1 MEKIEIETKIRAL
14 NLYLEGFS
22 YREIG
27 EKLNIGPSTVSNIIN
42 EFKSGSADYLPAPD
56 AGYLCPELV
65 EAIKYMKGQNLT
77 IQSLIDRLE
86 IAIAL
91 RGAKI
96 DPELFSKSLK
106 ILQGTTDPNEILE
119 SLLTIAEKAKE
130 FKMPVEDFVI
140 SIIENS
146 QKIEK
151 INKELEEKEKRL
163 EDLKKEENQLRNE
176 ITSLKD
182 EGDILKKIKSILD
195 YKSKNDIDEILKF
208 LAERNVKPGTIS
220 GLLEIINSINSH
232 EIPQKNIG
240 KILNLLNYLYSIG
253 LDPNDLENL
262 KERISAEGNI
272 EDLLKK
278 AFEFYKNRENLE
290 KERDELNQQVA
301 QLRKDINSKNSDL
314 KHVEEKLQEKNK
326 ELQKLNEDVES
337 KKNLLDMFDRENKD
351 LIEKNI
357 RLENRNKELTQDIE
371 NIAIA
376 YLAKNQKLNQLNE
389 NIEKLEERN
398 RELEKRNKELENEN
412 KKLDDEKKELERQKN
427 ELNIQIQYL
436 EKELMEKKD
445 YYIIA
450 NALESLSKGLPL
462 TAEMLST
469 LKNKFGLM
477 GNEQTVKEG
486 ILNLIISKFGKEIGL
501 IYEEKGEHRLLSAS
515 EYSEF
520 KKNEQKYKEF
530 AKELNEFIMDYP
542 SISSGKYPMIKD
554 LVRNE
559 VSNYWEEK
567 YNEIKAKV
575 DKKIE
580 RDMIPSAF
588 GEAINKIS
596 SAFKGEMKEDSFT
609 YYTICSVCKKP
620 TEVEIKY
627 KDLGTAL
634 RGSDTIKVK
643 CKYGHDFELP
653 LLELFR
659 GMVFPEQAIN
669 FAENRVREKMK
680 FKFVGRAEKSNQHK

>member
-1 MEKIEIETKIRAL
+1 MEKIGIETKIRAI

-27 EKLNIGPSTVSNIIN
+27 EKLNIGPSSVSNIIN
-42 EFKSGSADYLPAPD
+42 ELKNGSADYLPAPE
-56 AGYLCPELV
+56 AGYLSPELV
-65 EAIKYMKGQNLT
+65 EAIKYMKTQNLT

-106 ILQGTTDPNEILE
+106 VLQGTTDPNGILE

-146 QKIEK
+146 EKIEK
-151 INKELEEKEKRL
+151 MNEELEEKEKRL

-176 ITSLKD
+176 INGLK
-182 EGDILKKIKSILD
+182 EESDILQKIKSVQS
-195 YKSKNDIDEILKF
+195 YKSKNDINEILKF
-208 LAERNVKPGTIS
+208 LAERNVNPGTIS
-220 GLLEIINSINSH
+220 GLMELINAINSH
-232 EIPQKNIG
+232 EIPQKNIS

-272 EDLLKK
+272 EDVLKK
-278 AFEFYKNRENLE
+278 AIEFYKNREKLE
-290 KERDELNQQVA
+290 KEIDELKQQVA

-314 KHVEEKLQEKNK
+314 KNVEEKLEEKNS
-326 ELQKLNEDVES
+326 ELLKLNEDVES
-337 KKNLLDMFDRENKD
+337 KKELFDTLERENKD

-357 RLENRNKELTQDIE
+357 NLENRNKELTKDID
-371 NIAIA
+371 NIDIA
-376 YLAKNQKLNQLNE
+376 YIAKNKNLDKLNE
-389 NIEKLEERN
+389 KIEVLEEKN
-398 RELEKRNKELENEN
+398 RGLEKRNNELENEN
-412 KKLDDEKKELERQKN
+412 KKLDSENKELERKKN
-427 ELNIQIQYL
+427 ELNTQIQNL
-436 EKELMEKKD
+436 DKELMIKKD
-445 YYIIA
+445 YCIIA
-450 NALESLSKGLPL
+450 NALERLSKGLPL
-462 TAEMLST
+462 TAEMLSA

-477 GNEQTVKEG
+477 GNEQTVKED
-486 ILNLIISKFGKEIGL
+486 ILNLIIHEFGKEIGL
-501 IYEEKGEHRLLSAS
+501 IYEDKGEHRLLNAS
-515 EYSEF
+515 EYSEL
-520 KKNEQKYKEF
+520 KKNEQKYIEF
-530 AKELNEFIMDYP
+530 AKELNEFIMNYP
-542 SISSGKYPMIKD
+542 SISSGRYPMIKD

-559 VSNYWEEK
+559 VLNYWEEK
-567 YNEIKAKV
+567 YNEIKAKLN
-575 DKKIE
+575 KKIV
-580 RDMIPSAF
+580 RDMSPSAL
-588 GEAINKIS
+588 GEDIIKIS
-596 SAFKGEMKEDSFT
+596 RAFKGEMMEDYFT
-609 YYTICSVCKKP
+609 YYTTCSVCKKP

-627 KDLGTAL
+627 QDLGTAL
-634 RGSDTIKVK
+634 RGSETIKVK
-643 CKYGHDFELP
+643 CNYGHDFELP

>member
-1 MEKIEIETKIRAL
+1 MEKIEIETKIRAV

-27 EKLNIGPSTVSNIIN
+27 ENLKISPSTVSNIIN
-42 EFKSGSADYLPAPD
+42 EFKSGSADYLPAPE
-56 AGYLCPELV
+56 ASYLSPELV
-65 EAIKYMKGQNLT
+65 EAIKYMKTQNLT
-77 IQSLIDRLE
+77 IPSLIDKLE
-86 IAIAL
+86 IAIVL

-96 DPELFSKSLK
+96 DPELFSRSLK
-106 ILQGTTDPNEILE
+106 ILQGTTDPNGILK

-146 QKIEK
+146 EKIEK
-151 INKELEEKEKRL
+151 MNEELEEKEKRL

-176 ITSLKD
+176 INGLK
-182 EGDILKKIKSILD
+182 EESDILQKIKSVQS
-195 YKSKNDIDEILKF
+195 YKSKNDINEILKF
-208 LAERNVKPGTIS
+208 LAERNVNPGTIS
-220 GLLEIINSINSH
+220 GLMELINAINSH
-232 EIPQKNIG
+232 EIPQKNIS

-272 EDLLKK
+272 EDVLKK
-278 AFEFYKNRENLE
+278 AIEFYKNRENLE
-290 KERDELNQQVA
+290 KEREELNQQVA
-301 QLRKDINSKNSDL
+301 QLRKDINFKNSDL
-314 KHVEEKLQEKNK
+314 KHVEEKLEEKNR

-337 KKNLLDMFDRENKD
+337 KKNLLDMLERENKD

-357 RLENRNKELTQDIE
+357 NLDNRNVQLTKDIENIDIAYIAKNKNLNKLNEKIEVLEEKNRGLENRNKELE
-371 NIAIA
+371 NDN
-376 YLAKNQKLNQLNE
+376 KKLDSE
-389 NIEKLEERN
+389 
-398 RELEKRNKELENEN
+398 NKELER
-412 KKLDDEKKELERQKN
+412 KKN
-427 ELNIQIQYL
+427 ELNTQIQNL
-436 EKELMEKKD
+436 EKELMIKKD
-445 YYIIA
+445 YCITA
-450 NALESLSKGLPL
+450 NALEHLSKGLPL
-462 TAEMLST
+462 TAEMLSA

-477 GNEQTVKEG
+477 GNEQTVKED
-486 ILNLIISKFGKEIGL
+486 ILNLIIHEFGKEIGL
-501 IYEEKGEHRLLSAS
+501 IYEDKGEHRLLNAS
-515 EYSEF
+515 EYSEL
-520 KKNEQKYKEF
+520 KKNEQKYIEF
-530 AKELNEFIMDYP
+530 AKELNEFIMNYP
-542 SISSGKYPMIKD
+542 SISSGRYPMIKD

-559 VSNYWEEK
+559 VLNYWEEK
-567 YNEIKAKV
+567 YNEIKAKLN
-575 DKKIE
+575 KKIV
-580 RDMIPSAF
+580 RDMSPSAL
-588 GEAINKIS
+588 GEDIIKIS
-596 SAFKGEMKEDSFT
+596 NAFKGEMMEDSFT

>member
-1 MEKIEIETKIRAL
+1 M
-14 NLYLEGFS
+14 LE
-22 YREIG
+22 
-27 EKLNIGPSTVSNIIN
+27 
-42 EFKSGSADYLPAPD
+42 
-56 AGYLCPELV
+56 
-65 EAIKYMKGQNLT
+65 
-77 IQSLIDRLE
+77 
-86 IAIAL
+86 
-91 RGAKI
+91 
-96 DPELFSKSLK
+96 
-106 ILQGTTDPNEILE
+106 
-119 SLLTIAEKAKE
+119 
-130 FKMPVEDFVI
+130 
-140 SIIENS
+140 
-146 QKIEK
+146 
-151 INKELEEKEKRL
+151 
-163 EDLKKEENQLRNE
+163 
-176 ITSLKD
+176 
-182 EGDILKKIKSILD
+182 
-195 YKSKNDIDEILKF
+195 
-208 LAERNVKPGTIS
+208 
-220 GLLEIINSINSH
+220 
-232 EIPQKNIG
+232 
-240 KILNLLNYLYSIG
+240 
-253 LDPNDLENL
+253 
-262 KERISAEGNI
+262 
-272 EDLLKK
+272 
-278 AFEFYKNRENLE
+278 
-290 KERDELNQQVA
+290 
-301 QLRKDINSKNSDL
+301 
-314 KHVEEKLQEKNK
+314 
-326 ELQKLNEDVES
+326 
-337 KKNLLDMFDRENKD
+337 RENKD

-357 RLENRNKELTQDIE
+357 RLENRNKELTEDIE

-376 YLAKNQKLNQLNE
+376 YVTKNQNLNQLNE

-412 KKLDDEKKELERQKN
+412 KKLDKENNELERKKN
-427 ELNIQIQYL
+427 ELNTLIQNS

-450 NALESLSKGLPL
+450 NALERLSKGLPL

-477 GNEQTVKEG
+477 GNEQTVKED

-530 AKELNEFIMDYP
+530 AKELNEFIMNYP

-575 DKKIE
+575 NKKIE